1 MEKQAMSTITHEA
14 EVQRQHP
21 RYRLPMRCLHNGTP
35 VSVIDLSVG
44 GIGVRAGAFDAKPGH
59 IVDLMLIFPFNGYE
73 LTLPVRAEA
82 RYVNQDHSRIG
93 MRFVDVSA
101 RQHNLLRFIL
111 DAYLSGEVVE
121 AGDVL
126 DVVSRRNEGK
136 TREVPQRPKPE
147 GLVANAAYYGRSF
160 AGYGLIAA
168 ATLLLVGFIGT
179 GVFQRMYIIPAQ
191 SALITTDLVTVP
203 APANGQVTFVAAGSE
218 VQAGE
223 PLLTIQGPQGTSSIV
238 IDSPCDCVVQARYS
252 RASSFV
258 REGAPI
264 LVLREKTS
272 VPYISA
278 SIPQSEVLRFYRGAR
293 AVVEY
298 ADGMRVRDVQI
309 EPMPAFSDED
319 AKAGR
324 FLVKLAPGR
333 ELDDT
338 AIGQPVSVVFNTFSG
353 STIGAAT
360 GKVNAGLNWA
370 GNQVASLF
378 YKSREGSDTK
388 EAGKQPEAHDSKRIA
403 NLK

>member
-1 MEKQAMSTITHEA
+1 MEKYTMSTITHEA

-21 RYRLPMRCLHNGTP
+21 RYRLPMRCLHDGAA

-44 GIGVRAGAFDAKPGH
+44 GIGVRTGAFVARQGDKA
-59 IVDLMLIFPFNGYE
+59 DLTLIFPFNGYE
-73 LTLPVRAEA
+73 LTLPVRAEI
-82 RYVNQDHSRIG
+82 RYVNQDHGRVG
-93 MRFVDVSA
+93 MRFVDVSP

-111 DAYLSGEVVE
+111 DSYLSGEVVE

-136 TREVPQRPKPE
+136 TREVPQQPKPE
-147 GLVANAAYYGRSF
+147 GLVANVMHHGRSIV
-160 AGYGLIAA
+160 GYGSIAA
-168 ATLLLVGFIGT
+168 ATLLLVGFIAT
-179 GVFQRMYIIPAQ
+179 GVFQRMYTIPAQ

-203 APANGQVTFVAAGSE
+203 SPSSGQVTFVASGNE

-238 IDSPCDCVVQARYS
+238 IDSPCNCIVQARYV
-252 RASSFV
+252 RASNFV

-264 LVLREKTS
+264 IVLREKTS
-272 VPYISA
+272 TPYITA
-278 SIPQSEVLRFYRGAR
+278 CIPQSESLRFYRGAR
-293 AVVEY
+293 AVIEY
-298 ADGMRVRDVQI
+298 ADGVRVRDVRI

-324 FLVKLAPGR
+324 FLVKLSPGR

-338 AIGQPVSVVFNTFSG
+338 AIGQPVSVVFDTFSG
-353 STIGAAT
+353 STIGSAA
-360 GKVNAGLNWA
+360 GKVNASLSWA
-370 GNQVASLF
+370 GDQVASF
-378 YKSREGSDTK
+378 FGQRSEERDAKKAEGKPEVKD
-388 EAGKQPEAHDSKRIA
+388 GKRVA

>member
-1 MEKQAMSTITHEA
+1 MSTITHEA

-21 RYRLPMRCLHNGTP
+21 RYRLPMRCLHNGSLI
-35 VSVIDLSVG
+35 SVIDLSVG
-44 GIGVRAGAFDAKPGH
+44 GIGVRTGTLSARAGQ
-59 IVDLMLIFPFNGYE
+59 IVELTLVFPFNGYE
-73 LTLPVRAEA
+73 LTLPVRAEV
-82 RYVNQDHSRIG
+82 RYVNQEHGRIG
-93 MRFVDVSA
+93 MRFVDASP

-136 TREVPQRPKPE
+136 TREIPQRPKPE
-147 GLVANAAYYGRSF
+147 GLVANAVHYGRSI

-203 APANGQVTFVAAGSE
+203 APVSGQVTFIATGNE
-218 VQAGE
+218 IQAGE
-223 PLLTIQGPQGTSSIV
+223 PLLTIQGPQGVSSIV
-238 IDSPCDCVVQARYS
+238 IDSPCDCYIQARYS
-252 RASSFV
+252 RTSSFV
-258 REGAPI
+258 REGAQI

-272 VPYISA
+272 MPYITA

-293 AVVEY
+293 AVIEY
-298 ADGMRVRDVQI
+298 TDGTFVRDVQI
-309 EPMPAFSDED
+309 EPMPTFSDED
-319 AKAGR
+319 ADEER

-333 ELDDT
+333 ELDNA
-338 AIGQPVSVVFNTFSG
+338 AIGRPVSVVFNTFSG
-353 STIGAAT
+353 SAIGAAA
-360 GKVNAGLNWA
+360 GKVNASLSWVGSEI
-370 GNQVASLF
+370 ASLF
-378 YKSREGSDTK
+378 GQKIEEISTK
-388 EAGKQPEAHDSKRIA
+388 KAERRDGKQVA